1 MELDVLAAWIA
12 AGASSIAAIIAL
24 IALCHEIRNNN
35 KERRLSIFLQ
45 LRAFYVRIGEEQMQ
59 KWDYLKKNSTFME
72 INDKS
77 TLFNYLLTRQDQSVP
92 LTPFELSCAVDYI
105 RSMNFL
111 NELCK
116 YAIKDKEIESILK
129 ESLSFD
135 LFFFQKNLDS
145 ILIFRNKLTTTVFFP
160 IPHYEY
166 LKKIDLSGYMPTM
179 VNGIPLDFH

>member
-1 MELDVLAAWIA
+1 MAAWIA

-24 IALCHEIRNNN
+24 IALCHEIRNNT
-35 KERRLSIFLQ
+35 KERSLSIFLQ
-45 LRAFYVRIGEEQMQ
+45 LRTFYVKIGEEQMQ
-59 KWDYLKKNSTFME
+59 KWDYIRKNSNLVE
-72 INDKS
+72 IHDKS
-77 TLFNYLLTRQDQSVP
+77 TLFNYLLSRKDQSVP

-116 YAIKDKEIESILK
+116 YAIKDNEIESILK

-135 LFFFQKNLDS
+135 LFFFQKNLDL
-145 ILIFRNKLTTTVFFP
+145 ILILRNNLMMTVFLP

-166 LKKIDLSGYMPTM
+166 LKKIDLSGYMPIT
-179 VNGIPLDFH
+179 I